1 MDTLSLI
8 LISIGLAMDAFA
20 VSLTEGLAMKRL
32 KKRNIFRIAFI
43 FGGFQALMPYIGW
56 KIGGVFAEKISE
68 YDYIITT
75 VLLFFVGGKMIY
87 DGWQEQECEEKEK
100 CNMMSNLFL
109 LGFATSID
117 ALAIGFSFSLV
128 PNLDIYYSI
137 ELIGLITFFI
147 VSVGVYLG
155 HKMGHLISYKT
166 EYLGGGILI
175 LMGLKAFVSHFI

>member
-1 MDTLSLI
+1 MDMLSLI

-32 KKRNIFRIAFI
+32 KKRNILKIALV

-56 KIGGVFAEKISE
+56 RIGGVFANKISQ

-75 VLLFFVGGKMIY
+75 ILLLLVGGKMIY
-87 DGWQEQECEEKEK
+87 DGWQEQECETEGK
-100 CNMMSNLFL
+100 CNMMSNLLL

-128 PNLDIYYSI
+128 KDLDIYYSI
-137 ELIGLITFFI
+137 EIIGVITFLI
-147 VSVGVYLG
+147 ASIGVYLG
-155 HKMGHLISYKT
+155 HKVGHLISYKT
-166 EYLGGGILI
+166 EYLGGGILV
-175 LMGLKAFVSHFI
+175 LMGLKSFIGHFI

>member
-1 MDTLSLI
+1 MDTLSLV

-32 KKRNIFRIAFI
+32 KKRNIFRIAI
-43 FGGFQALMPYIGW
+43 VFGGFQALMPYIGW
-56 KIGGVFAEKISE
+56 RIGGVFVDKISK
-68 YDYIITT
+68 YDYIVTT
-75 VLLFFVGGKMIY
+75 VLLLFVGGKMIY
-87 DGWQEQECEEKEK
+87 DGWQEQECEVEGK
-100 CNMMSNLFL
+100 CNMMSNLLL

-137 ELIGLITFFI
+137 EIIGIITFFI
-147 VSVGVYLG
+147 ASIGVFLG

-166 EYLGGGILI
+166 EYLGGGILV

>member
-1 MDTLSLI
+1 MDTLSLV

-32 KKRNIFRIAFI
+32 KKRNIFKIALI

-56 KIGGVFAEKISE
+56 KVGAIFANKISK

-75 VLLFFVGGKMIY
+75 ILLLFVGGKMIY
-87 DGWQEQECEEKEK
+87 DGWQEQECETEGK
-100 CNMMSNLFL
+100 CSVMSNLLL

-128 PNLDIYYSI
+128 KNLDILYSI
-137 ELIGLITFFI
+137 EIIGAITFLI
-147 VSVGVYLG
+147 VSIGVYLG
-155 HKMGHLISYKT
+155 HKVGHLISYKT
-166 EYLGGGILI
+166 EYLGGGILV
-175 LMGLKAFVSHFI
+175 LMGIKAFIGHFV

>member
-32 KKRNIFRIAFI
+32 KKRNILKIALV

-56 KIGGVFAEKISE
+56 RIGGVFANKISQ

-75 VLLFFVGGKMIY
+75 ILLLLVGGKMIY
-87 DGWQEQECEEKEK
+87 DGWQEQECETEGK
-100 CNMMSNLFL
+100 CNMMSSLFL

-128 PNLDIYYSI
+128 KDLDIYYSI
-137 ELIGLITFFI
+137 EIIGIITFLI
-147 VSVGVYLG
+147 ASIGVYLG
-155 HKMGHLISYKT
+155 HKVGHLISYKT
-166 EYLGGGILI
+166 EYLGGGILV
-175 LMGLKAFVSHFI
+175 LMGLKSFIGHFI